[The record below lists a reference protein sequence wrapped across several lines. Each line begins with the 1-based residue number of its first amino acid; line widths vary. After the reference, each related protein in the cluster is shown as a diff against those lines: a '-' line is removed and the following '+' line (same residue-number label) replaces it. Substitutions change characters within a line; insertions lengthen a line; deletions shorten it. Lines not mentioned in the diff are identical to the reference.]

1 MSEEYARQVVEA
13 VARHFG
19 IPPPNVRVGCEGCP
33 YYVNGRCSLGY
44 IACYQPAT
52 DTIVFSSPKYIREE
66 VVLHELLHYV
76 VDLKLGNLSPVH
88 PLGVPDRIDLKTL
101 VVTSAVSAAIGAVV
115 WAIMD
120 RYVLKKVLK

>member
-1 MSEEYARQVVEA
+1 MIKLYEKSIMKY
-13 VARHFG
+13 
-19 IPPPNVRVGCEGCP
+19 
-33 YYVNGRCSLGY
+33 LGY
-44 IACYQPAT
+44 VYNLEVDDKHSYIAEGIAVHNCYNPAT
-52 DTIVFSSPKYIREE
+52 DTITFSSPKYIREE

-76 VDLKLGNLSPVH
+76 VDLKLGNLSPIH

-115 WAIMD
+115 WAVMD